1 MTNPQTVE
9 IVAWTVIAFMVI
21 IVVVFSHW
29 DYERIAKKL
38 F

>member
-1 MTNPQTVE
+1 MSDPQVIE
-9 IVAWTVIAFMVI
+9 VVAWTVIGFAIVC
-21 IVVVFSHW
+21 VVVFSYW